1 MLDCCYGG
9 VSSSVTEMDGCSLT
23 TGRSPFSLSLQP
35 EAFRGDGGCVVVG
48 EGGMFL
54 PHDVKNKVVIHSV
67 GEGRETDQGQEMI
80 KAGHVC
86 SSAVVVRIS
95 CQQVTR
101 AGFSSVLTPKYSWIN
116 IQIIYC

>member
-1 MLDCCYGG
+1 MEASLPPSLRWMAVASPQGG
-9 VSSSVTEMDGCSLT
+9 AL
-23 TGRSPFSLSLQP
+23 SLSHCNP
-35 EAFRGDGGCVVVG
+35 RHSVGMVGVWWWVRGV
-48 EGGMFL
+48 MFL

-67 GEGRETDQGQEMI
+67 GEGCETDQGQEMI
-80 KAGHVC
+80 KAGRVC
-86 SSAVVVRIS
+86 SSAVVVRIG